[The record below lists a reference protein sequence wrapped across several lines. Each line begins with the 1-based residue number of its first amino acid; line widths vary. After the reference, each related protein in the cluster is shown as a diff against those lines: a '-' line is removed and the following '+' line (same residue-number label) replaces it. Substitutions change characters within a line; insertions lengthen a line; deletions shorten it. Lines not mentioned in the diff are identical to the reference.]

1 MAASAPHVH
10 VAAEGQA
17 TATTRLWRFR
27 GQLRVTVIVKAT
39 FALVHQGLM
48 KLAPPDPLLTTD
60 VHHGNSPVRSARLT
74 PDLAPYLPATDVLL
88 TGHAYAPAGERAAWV
103 TAGIGILDGY
113 EPILEKYLDVRG
125 EMGPD
130 GIQPFQKI
138 PLVYERAFGGPGWED
153 NPFGVGAGGAKG
165 EPNIFYIGD
174 HRRSAGFGPYSI
186 HWPARKKLVSPAV
199 RKALSEPIAEIP
211 EGFDWTYFH
220 AAPRDQ
226 RCPFL
231 TGSEWL
237 VLQGLRP
244 DERRVRTRLPAAKG
258 RALVF
263 WAGEAP
269 EGEPLELL
277 CDTLRIEPDRG
288 VCSVNWRKSFA
299 VAEESDLSDLRVLA
313 GVELSGQPIVWS
325 AQEAAAAL
333 SAGAVSTARA
343 AQGTPG
349 AGGHQR
355 TAGAQQARAGA
366 AEQGRAARAEQA
378 TATPPGSGRRA
389 RVPTVTLSDA
399 DLEVLSDADQGESAV
414 LPGARGQGAWRPES
428 EGERRPDRSELLVS
442 PEGRAAVRALA
453 GTVDLQDRDTAPD
466 AEPPGHRMAA
476 AAAAAGAPVSAG
488 AAGIPL
494 SAGAAG
500 VQAVQTPGVP
510 RPRAQTPAVQ
520 SPGVPRPR
528 AQTPEAQTP
537 VAQPPAV
544 QSPGVPR
551 PRAQTPEAQTP
562 VAQTPAVQSPGV
574 PRPRAQTPAVQT
586 PVAQTPAVQTPAV
599 RPLGMGPLGVRP
611 PAEQGAGVAVAGAPG
626 PMILGSFRLAV
637 FSPDYEEAPDDPLL
651 STLVIRNKSSPGAE
665 PLRTTI
671 RMEETP
677 PPDSEAD
684 MLQRTLVMKGRRP
697 VPRPEPPAPVIQDK
711 VDPLDIDDPSATTL
725 VLRNK
730 TSPGGADSAVHG
742 RPLGDLSG
750 PPESTTGVLGSRPMQ
765 PVPRS
770 TPAGTI
776 VIDDEDTEDTGPV
789 PPELAPPNRRSS

>member
-343 AQGTPG
+343 AQGTLD
-349 AGGHQR
+349 AGDHPR
-355 TAGAQQARAGA
+355 TAGAKQARAGA

-510 RPRAQTPAVQ
+510 RPRAQTPELQ
-520 SPGVPRPR
+520 S
-528 AQTPEAQTP
+528 
-537 VAQPPAV
+537 
-544 QSPGVPR
+544 
-551 PRAQTPEAQTP
+551 P

-611 PAEQGAGVAVAGAPG
+611 PAEQGAGAAAAGAPG

-697 VPRPEPPAPVIQDK
+697 APRPEPPAPVIQDK

-730 TSPGGADSAVHG
+730 TSPGGTDSAVHG